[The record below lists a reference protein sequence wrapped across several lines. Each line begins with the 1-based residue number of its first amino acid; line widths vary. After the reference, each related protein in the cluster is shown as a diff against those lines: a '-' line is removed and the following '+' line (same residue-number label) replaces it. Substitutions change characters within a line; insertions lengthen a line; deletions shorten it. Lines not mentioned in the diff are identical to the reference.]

1 MHVFHAAV
9 ESLSPEESLPNQ
21 DVETIAEKKSKHRYV
36 VEGGTTF
43 NNLVTLCLRYALKIL
58 EKHLD
63 YGKTKKSKT

>member
-1 MHVFHAAV
+1 MHAFHAAV

-21 DVETIAEKKSKHRYV
+21 DVETIAEKKRKHRYV

-63 YGKTKKSKT
+63 YGKIKKSKK